1 MDYHAKAN
9 LATMAALVSIFPIM
23 LYARFLQELMLTKK
37 WLTGNPRKSMDCVE
51 SGNYTYKNN
60 M

>member
-1 MDYHAKAN
+1 MDYHAKAY
-9 LATMAALVSIFPIM
+9 LATMAALVSIFLIM
-23 LYARFLQELMLTKK
+23 LYAVFARITADKK
-37 WLTGNPRKSMDCVE
+37 WLTGNPRKSMDCLE